1 MRARM
6 RHRLRRL
13 LGLPP
18 AELVDLVRAQA
29 QLVHA
34 QLLVWTRPVGG
45 LVDVPTVAESW
56 ADEPSP
62 EQQLRDQRRIALA
75 IERAAENG
83 VFRPQCLV
91 RAVTLQRM
99 LERAGIHG
107 SRVQVGVEWVDGKFA
122 AHAWVERGDQIL
134 GDREAHVARFAPLT
148 DVQLTEKH

>member
-1 MRARM
+1 MRY
-6 RHRLRRL
+6 RLRRL
-13 LGLPP
+13 IGLPP

-45 LVDVPTVAESW
+45 LVDVPTTVAAPSEG
-56 ADEPSP
+56 EPSP

-91 RAVTLQRM
+91 RAVALQRM

-148 DVQLTEKH
+148 DVQLTEKR